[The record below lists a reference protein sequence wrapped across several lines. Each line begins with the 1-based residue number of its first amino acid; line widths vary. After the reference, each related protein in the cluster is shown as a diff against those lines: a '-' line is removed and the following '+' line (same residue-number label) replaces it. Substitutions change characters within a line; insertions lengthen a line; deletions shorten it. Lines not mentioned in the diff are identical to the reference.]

1 MKGIILSGGSGSR
14 LYPITKSV
22 SKQLLCVYDKPLIY
36 YPLSNLLMAG
46 IKDILIIS
54 TPNDVFAYKN
64 LLGDGNDLGVNISYL
79 TQEKPEGL
87 AQAFIISENF
97 IGKDDVCMILGDNI
111 FYGNG
116 LSELMKN
123 AINNVKMNKRA
134 NIFGYYVKDPERYG
148 VLNFDENN
156 NVISIEEKPIFP
168 KSNYV
173 AVGLYFFPNSVVEIA
188 KNIKPSKRGE
198 LEITSVNN
206 IYLHDKNLDIS
217 IMGNDF
223 KWLDVGTPDSLL
235 EASNFIQTI
244 QKRYGLKIACIEEI
258 ALNLE
263 YINTDQFLKLADPIK
278 NNNYGKYLYNLIRK

>member
-1 MKGIILSGGSGSR
+1 M
-14 LYPITKSV
+14 
-22 SKQLLCVYDKPLIY
+22 
-36 YPLSNLLMAG
+36 
-46 IKDILIIS
+46 
-54 TPNDVFAYKN
+54 
-64 LLGDGNDLGVNISYL
+64 
-79 TQEKPEGL
+79 
-87 AQAFIISENF
+87 
-97 IGKDDVCMILGDNI
+97 
-111 FYGNG
+111 
-116 LSELMKN
+116 
-123 AINNVKMNKRA
+123 
-134 NIFGYYVKDPERYG
+134 
-148 VLNFDENN
+148 
-156 NVISIEEKPIFP
+156 
-168 KSNYV
+168 